1 MWELWLVT
9 ITSHYL
15 TTTASGMVLQVLGGV
30 ATVLNIGGWLVVSN
44 HPKIY
49 VCQLESSSR
58 RPVKLQQPCLD
69 FFGNL
74 NLLFNTLPLS
84 PIWNNYPPLQA
95 PPKKLRDRWPQSQ
108 VFSLVGGCGMKEF
121 GKGGHQMIHT
131 VDGRNPAPDGRCF
144 IPWKPNCLQ
153 YFIVAL

>member
-9 ITSHYL
+9 ITSRYL
-15 TTTASGMVLQVLGGV
+15 TTTASGTVLQVLGGV

-84 PIWNNYPPLQA
+84 PISNNYPPLQA
-95 PPKKLRDRWPQSQ
+95 PQKKLRDRWPQSQ
-108 VFSLVGGCGMKEF
+108 AFSLVGGGVVWKKLEREGIKWYILWMEEIL
-121 GKGGHQMIHT
+121 HQM
-131 VDGRNPAPDGRCF
+131 VDASSHEN
-144 IPWKPNCLQ
+144 Q
-153 YFIVAL
+153 IVYSVS